1 MTLQSKSD
9 RFGSDEP
16 RLIVE
21 CRRSL
26 HFSDTLAYAVSDA
39 AVALHRFAARPGRR
53 SMNLK
58 VLSERRGSRREWG
71 LYALHADTAIDT
83 QFGVCIEHIT
93 SHCEHGNRAGL
104 IFDQQIRLLKARVG
118 AVIFM
123 RTGALSVSGELRQA
137 TSFPTQH
144 GR

>member
-1 MTLQSKSD
+1 MGLAK
-9 RFGSDEP
+9 
-16 RLIVE
+16 
-21 CRRSL
+21 L
-26 HFSDTLAYAVSDA
+26 HV
-39 AVALHRFAARPGRR
+39 H
-53 SMNLK
+53 
-58 VLSERRGSRREWG
+58 
-71 LYALHADTAIDT
+71 TAIDT
-83 QFGVCIEHIT
+83 QFGVCIEHTI

-144 GR
+144 GG